1 MDARI
6 VIDEY
11 RLKLR
16 TTGIIIHDN
25 KILIE
30 KYDDKLYFLPG
41 GTINLYENSED
52 AIVREL
58 KEELDK
64 DFVIDELVSI
74 KEEFYISKVN
84 GLKNHHIN
92 FYYKMKFKNESDI
105 DSVDLGRLENDHG
118 NMIQHHYKWVSISD
132 LENIKLIPEEIKQE
146 IIKGDYNI
154 HGIIEKE

>member
-30 KYDDKLYFLPG
+30 KYDDKVYFLPG
-41 GTINLYENSED
+41 GTINLYETSSD

-92 FYYKMKFKNESDI
+92 FYYKMKFKNEDDI
-105 DSVDLGRLENDHG
+105 DSIDLNRLENDHG
-118 NMIQHHYKWVSISD
+118 NEVKHHYKWVFVDD
-132 LENIKLIPEEIKQE
+132 LKDIKLIPEDIKQE
-146 IIKGDYNI
+146 IINDTYAI
-154 HGIIEKE
+154 HSVVEKE

>member
-84 GLKNHHIN
+84 ELKNHHIN

>member
-132 LENIKLIPEEIKQE
+132 LENIKLIPKEIKQE

>member
-41 GTINLYENSED
+41 GTINLYENSY
-52 AIVREL
+52 V
-58 KEELDK
+58 K
-64 DFVIDELVSI
+64 
-74 KEEFYISKVN
+74 Y
-84 GLKNHHIN
+84 
-92 FYYKMKFKNESDI
+92 MKQKSTEYCAFI
-105 DSVDLGRLENDHG
+105 FF
-118 NMIQHHYKWVSISD
+118 
-132 LENIKLIPEEIKQE
+132 
-146 IIKGDYNI
+146 
-154 HGIIEKE
+154 